1 MSESCQNISAMQ
13 KSKKIVVLGH
23 FGVGKTSLIRRFV
36 TDTFSDNYKVT
47 IGVHI
52 TKKIVEISVENTV
65 SLILWDLEGT
75 DDIASIRESY
85 LLGTHGA
92 VFVFDISRPSTF
104 QNLASDLEVVQS
116 KLTNVPLMIVG
127 NKCDLVD
134 KEKLKISFE
143 EYNISPDYITSA
155 KTGSSVND
163 LFLKLA
169 TILSIDA

>member
-1 MSESCQNISAMQ
+1 MQ
-13 KSKKIVVLGH
+13 SSKKIVVLGH

-52 TKKIVEISVENTV
+52 TKKVVEISVNKTI

-75 DDIASIRESY
+75 DDINSIRQSY

-104 QNLASDLEVVQS
+104 QHLNEDV
-116 KLTNVPLMIVG
+116 KLVAEKMPKVPLMVVG
-127 NKCDLVD
+127 NKSDLVEETES
-134 KEKLKISFE
+134 KNLLEEHAISVDFL
-143 EYNISPDYITSA
+143 TSA
-155 KTGSSVND
+155 KTGSAVNE

-169 TILSIDA
+169 TLLSSDA

>member
-1 MSESCQNISAMQ
+1 ML

-52 TKKIVEISVENTV
+52 TKKVVEIAVENKV

-75 DDIASIRESY
+75 DDIVSIRNSY

-92 VFVFDISRPSTF
+92 VFVFDVSRPSTF
-104 QNLASDLEVVQS
+104 QHLNDDLKIVTE
-116 KLTNVPLMIVG
+116 KMPNVPLMVVG
-127 NKCDLVD
+127 NKLDLV
-134 KEKLKISFE
+134 EENELKRAFE
-143 EYNISPDYITSA
+143 EQAISVDFLTSA
-155 KTGSSVND
+155 KTGKAVNT

-169 TILSIDA
+169 TLLTTDA

>member
-1 MSESCQNISAMQ
+1 MQ

-52 TKKIVEISVENTV
+52 TKKVVEISVENEV

-75 DDIASIRESY
+75 DDIATIRNSY

-92 VFVFDISRPSTF
+92 VFVFDVSRPSTF
-104 QNLASDLEVVQS
+104 EHLKDDL
-116 KLTNVPLMIVG
+116 KIIGDKMPKVPLMVVG
-127 NKCDLVD
+127 NKSDLVT
-134 KEKLKISFE
+134 ESELRVVLEEQEISVDFL
-143 EYNISPDYITSA
+143 TSA
-155 KTGSSVND
+155 KTGKEVNT

-169 TILSIDA
+169 TLLTADA

>member
-1 MSESCQNISAMQ
+1 ML

-52 TKKIVEISVENTV
+52 TKKVVEVSVEDKV

-75 DDIASIRESY
+75 DDIDSIRTSY

-92 VFVFDISRPSTF
+92 VFVFDVSRPSTF
-104 QNLASDLEVVQS
+104 AHILDDLSLVSQ
-116 KLTNVPLMIVG
+116 KLPQIPLLVVG
-127 NKCDLVD
+127 NKSDLVD
-134 KEKLKISFE
+134 ENELTEVIDKNRIPVDF
-143 EYNISPDYITSA
+143 ITSA
-155 KTGSSVND
+155 KTGSAVNE

-169 TILSIDA
+169 TLLTNDA

>member
-1 MSESCQNISAMQ
+1 ML
-13 KSKKIVVLGH
+13 KSKKIIVLGH

-52 TKKIVEISVENTV
+52 TKKVVEISVDKTM

-75 DDIASIRESY
+75 DDIESIRKAY

-92 VFVFDISRPSTF
+92 VFVFDVSRPSTF
-104 QNLASDLEVVQS
+104 QGLNDNLKIVAEKMPD
-116 KLTNVPLMIVG
+116 VPLMVVG
-127 NKCDLVD
+127 NKADLVEESES
-134 KEKLKISFE
+134 KKLLEENVISVDFL
-143 EYNISPDYITSA
+143 TSA
-155 KTGSSVND
+155 KTGSAVNE

-169 TILSIDA
+169 TLLSSDA